1 MSECFAF
8 RMGHSL
14 RRFRHDSNVPPKFR
28 RRNLL
33 NMKDKFPDLNELPPE
48 LGLMILSNLNATDLC
63 LAMCV
68 NDFWRQLALDD
79 VLWQGLC
86 YATWGSV
93 SAYDKKKEVG
103 FSYRELYQRLD
114 DHSLLFNYNADVG
127 IEYLLRDGILDDD
140 PKAIAYFINSTNRL
154 DRSQVRQ
161 YVTKRPDVLDELIKL
176 DNYKD
181 KMLPIA
187 LRTFFSNVESPFLHG
202 SRLQALLEK
211 FAERYLACN
220 PQCGLSKDGVCI
232 LCYSLILLSID
243 LTSPHV
249 KNKMSKRE
257 FIRNVRQA
265 TPEANDELSGHMYDN
280 IYLVGH
286 IAPQKW

>member
-1 MSECFAF
+1 
-8 RMGHSL
+8 MGHAL
-14 RRFRHDSNVPPKFR
+14 RRFRHDSSLSPRIVR
-28 RRNLL
+28 R
-33 NMKDKFPDLNELPPE
+33 KSDFQEKFPDLHELPPE
-48 LGLMILSNLNATDLC
+48 LALLILSNLNATDLC

-79 VLWQGLC
+79 MLWQGLC

-93 SAYDKKKEVG
+93 SAYDKKSG
-103 FSYRELYQRLD
+103 PRISYRELYQRLD
-114 DHSLLFNYNADVG
+114 DHSLLFNWNAELG
-127 IEYLLRDGILDDD
+127 IEYLLRDEILDDS
-140 PKAIAYFINSTNRL
+140 PKAIADFINSTNRL
-154 DRSQVRQ
+154 DRSQVRKF
-161 YVTKRPDVLDELIKL
+161 VTKRPEILDELIKL
-176 DNYKD
+176 DNYTD

-187 LRTFFSNVESPFLHG
+187 LRTFFANVESPFLHG
-202 SRLQALLEK
+202 NRLQVLLEK

-220 PQCGLSKDGVCI
+220 PQCRLTKDGICI

-265 TPEANDELSGHMYDN
+265 TTEADDELSGHMYDN